1 MWRLDSPPVE
11 IAQQLPRDTLLDT
24 LVFANVLGPVVPLS
38 TTVDT
43 SVAKIPK
50 ATTLRTAVWLVLLLP
65 CLNEDG

>member
-11 IAQQLPRDTLLDT
+11 IAQQLRPRDTLLDT

-50 ATTLRTAVWLVLLLP
+50 ATTLRTAVWLVLLLLF
-65 CLNEDG
+65 LNPG